1 MRVTGAFGCED
12 TGAPAF
18 MQKSMKKLQEKIGY
32 SFRNPLLLKQAL
44 THSSYVNEHGMS
56 HVDCNERLEFLG
68 DAALELSASRVL
80 FDTYPEEPEGNLSR
94 TRSRLVC
101 RAALAAVARELDL
114 GAYLLLGKGEERTGG
129 RDRESILE
137 NTVEAL
143 IGAIYLDSGFANA
156 KEFVERFVTNDI
168 EHKKFFFDSKTILQE
183 RVQQNGSRQLEYRL
197 IGEEGPD
204 HDKRFT
210 AEVLIDGKSFG
221 RGVGRSKQA
230 AEQQAAYQA
239 LIKTEKE

>member
-1 MRVTGAFGCED
+1 
-12 TGAPAF
+12 
-18 MQKSMKKLQEKIGY
+18 MKKLQKTIAY
-32 SFRNPLLLKQAL
+32 DFRDPSLLKKAL

-56 HVDCNERLEFLG
+56 HGDCNERLEFLG
-68 DAALELSASRVL
+68 DAVLELSASRVL
-80 FDTYPEEPEGNLSR
+80 FDQYPEESEGSLSR
-94 TRSRLVC
+94 LRSRLVC

-114 GAYLLLGKGEERTGG
+114 GRYLLLGKGEESTGG
-129 RDRESILE
+129 RERESILE

-168 EHKKFFFDSKTILQE
+168 EHKKFFYDSKTTLQE
-183 RVQQNGSRQLEYRL
+183 RVQKDGSHQLEYRMVA
-197 IGEEGPD
+197 EEGPD

-210 AEVLIDGKSFG
+210 AEVLIDGVVSG
-221 RGVGRSKQA
+221 TGCGRSKQS

-239 LIKTEKE
+239 LIKRDEE

>member
-1 MRVTGAFGCED
+1 MQRLQKTIQYTFRD
-12 TGAPAF
+12 PA
-18 MQKSMKKLQEKIGY
+18 
-32 SFRNPLLLKQAL
+32 LLKKAL

-56 HVDCNERLEFLG
+56 HGDCNERLEFLG
-68 DAALELSASRVL
+68 DAVLELSASRVL
-80 FDTYPEEPEGNLSR
+80 FDNYPEESEGSLSR

-101 RAALAAVARELDL
+101 RAALAAVARQLDL
-114 GAYLLLGKGEERTGG
+114 GKYLLLGKGEESTGG

-168 EHKKFFFDSKTILQE
+168 EHRRFFFDSKTILQE
-183 RVQQNGSRQLEYRL
+183 QLQQNGSRSPEYRL
-197 IGEEGPD
+197 VGEKGPD

-210 AEVLIDGKSFG
+210 VEVLIDGVTCG
-221 RGVGRSKQA
+221 IGTGRSKQA

-239 LIKTEKE
+239 LINTNKE

>member
-1 MRVTGAFGCED
+1 MQELQNKIKYRFRD
-12 TGAPAF
+12 PA
-18 MQKSMKKLQEKIGY
+18 
-32 SFRNPLLLKQAL
+32 LLKKAL

-56 HVDCNERLEFLG
+56 HADCNERLEFLG
-68 DAALELSASRVL
+68 DAVLELSAIRVL
-80 FDTYPEEPEGNLSR
+80 FDSYPSETEGSLSR
-94 TRSRLVC
+94 LRSRLVC
-101 RAALAAVARELDL
+101 RAALAEVARQL
-114 GAYLLLGKGEERTGG
+114 GLGSHLLLGKGEESTGG

-168 EHKKFFFDSKTILQE
+168 EHRKFFFDSKTILQE
-183 RVQQNGSRQLEYRL
+183 QLQQKGNHQLEYRL
-197 IGEEGPD
+197 AGEEGPD

-210 AEVLIDGKSFG
+210 VEVMIDGIVCGSG
-221 RGVGRSKQA
+221 SGRSKQA

-239 LIKTEKE
+239 LIKTDKE